1 MVSVIRRLGSRKWI
15 SGYAQR
21 VVAHLK
27 AREDDW
33 FEWVEDDRLDV
44 FVRLAPAT
52 DGRLRVSALH
62 VEGPVTAGLL
72 RLIPIGRI
80 EAAANASFHHQHQN
94 TVSTASQVDPRIP
107 DDLRRV
113 DGRGRPDSFYE
124 SVAAVYR
131 QLSATTAQPVA
142 LLAEANEVPR
152 TTAHRWVKESR
163 RRGLLP
169 PGRPGKAG

>member
-1 MVSVIRRLGSRKWI
+1 M
-15 SGYAQR
+15 
-21 VVAHLK
+21 VAHLK
-27 AREDDW
+27 PHEDDW

-44 FVRLAPAT
+44 YVRLAPAA
-52 DGRLRVSALH
+52 DGRLRVSSLH

-80 EAAANASFHHQHQN
+80 EAAANASFHHA
-94 TVSTASQVDPRIP
+94 VAPAASRVDPRIP
-107 DDLRRV
+107 DDLRRA

-124 SVAAVYR
+124 SVAEIYR

-142 LLAEANEVPR
+142 VLAEANQVPR
-152 TTAHRWVKESR
+152 TTAHRWVKEAR
-163 RRGLLP
+163 RRRMLP